1 MRQNI
6 NFTNIIVK
14 VEKLEYIFLP
24 PLTWFLI
31 NDQIFII
38 NQKSSFM
45 IWVGPKFS
53 FECSNLVK
61 FFNLF
66 LRWNFWWSLP
76 YFDRATYLRIRVWRA
91 KKGIP
96 KFFSC
101 CGLFFIMVTIK
112 TVKNHFKPLKFSKTV
127 KKGPQNFLP
136 LPGFL

>member
-1 MRQNI
+1 MGG
-6 NFTNIIVK
+6 TK
-14 VEKLEYIFLP
+14 
-24 PLTWFLI
+24 
-31 NDQIFII
+31 IFIRV
-38 NQKSSFM
+38 F
-45 IWVGPKFS
+45 KFG
-53 FECSNLVK
+53 K
-61 FFNLF
+61 IFNLF

-136 LPGFL
+136 LPGFFYKKLVGQKWGLKTYFTLLSKRYALTYDWKLSFYCPIK